1 MPIIRLNASELKQ
14 TTEFLI
20 DTGAE
25 INLIHLQTLKPKTM
39 IATHESM
46 AITGI
51 TEDSFNTLESTEITF
66 FDTPIKFQVIK
77 HNLPLGVTGILGV
90 DFLKTEN
97 AEVSFHHNTLVTSS
111 RPTKPIRFINYKAGP
126 PAKYAILARSKTP
139 ITIKLQPTELY
150 NRLFTPVKNPSQCF
164 YRRCLSN
171 KSYIILYNK

>member
-1 MPIIRLNASELKQ
+1 MPTIRLNAAELNQ
-14 TTEFLI
+14 PTEFLI

-51 TEDSFNTLESTEITF
+51 TENSFNTLGSMEITLF
-66 FDTPIKFQVIK
+66 NTPIKFQVIK

-97 AEVSFHHNTLVTSS
+97 TDISFHHNTLVTSS
-111 RPTKPIRFINYKAGP
+111 KPTKPIRFINYKPGP
-126 PAKYAILARSKTP
+126 PA
-139 ITIKLQPTELY
+139 
-150 NRLFTPVKNPSQCF
+150 
-164 YRRCLSN
+164 
-171 KSYIILYNK
+171 